1 MPSSVILRMR
11 YEPETLALTIVFRG
25 GRGTYRYFDV
35 AIEEWAEFRTSGSK
49 GTYLNE
55 VFKAK
60 DHRYEKVS
68 RSDSFR
74 LMCPAKTLTVQDH
87 DRDGKEND
95 EAQQQAKFFEWGE
108 TGAFPEPRA
117 QRSETRNRQ

>member
-11 YEPETLALTIVFRG
+11 YEPETRELLIVFRG

-35 AIEEWAEFRTSGSK
+35 SLEEWAAFRTSGSK

-60 DHRYEKVS
+60 NYRYEKVGKA
-68 RSDSFR
+68 DSFR
-74 LMCPAKTLTVQDH
+74 LFPPAAASKMRAAQNH
-87 DRDGKEND
+87 DRDSHEND
-95 EAQQQAKFFEWGE
+95 KTQKQAKLLEWGE
-108 TGAFPEPRA
+108 AGAFPEPRA
-117 QRSETRNRQ
+117 